1 VTDDDPAAIHVDQ
14 FLAHPARKV
23 WRALT
28 EPALFER
35 WINMPN
41 DIKPVVGHRFEL
53 LAQPVPAAGFAG
65 GPVACEVLEVE
76 PERKLSIR
84 WGPRWTVT
92 WRLEPEGTGT
102 RLFLS
107 HTGFDPDDE
116 FERVSRRIMGGGW
129 RSHVPRALARLLET
143 LPDPSPFRPEAGRPP
158 SGT

>member
-28 EPALFER
+28 EPDLLER
-35 WINMPN
+35 WITMPTH
-41 DIKPVVGHRFEL
+41 ITPVVGPGFLRP
-53 LAQPVPAAGFAG
+53 AARGPAAGFAG

-129 RSHVPRALARLLET
+129 RSHVPRALARLLDA
-143 LPDPSPFRPEAGRPP
+143 LDDPAPLRS
-158 SGT
+158 SGDPRR